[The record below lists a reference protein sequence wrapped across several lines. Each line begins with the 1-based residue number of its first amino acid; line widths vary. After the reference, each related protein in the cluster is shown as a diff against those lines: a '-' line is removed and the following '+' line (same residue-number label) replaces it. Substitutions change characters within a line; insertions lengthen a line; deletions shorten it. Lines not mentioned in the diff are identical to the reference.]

1 MVPPV
6 LMMATLGK
14 SCFCFGSGG
23 EVKVGLVPLPIF
35 LICVVGVIF
44 IPVL

>member
-6 LMMATLGK
+6 LMMATLGRFG
-14 SCFCFGSGG
+14 FCFGSGG
-23 EVKVGLVPLPIF
+23 GVKVGLVPLPIF